1 MTIVRSTLFNA
12 WFFGISFLSIILL
25 MLTLPLP
32 RAVLTCGLKIWM
44 KMIMAGLRI
53 FVGLHYEVR
62 GHENIPRGPA
72 VFTSKHQSAWETG
85 IFFII
90 LEDASYVLKRELL
103 SIPLYGRLLRK
114 AKMVSINR
122 DGAASALRQMVLD
135 CRSVIEDHRQLV
147 IFPEGTRSQPG
158 QKFPYHPGIA
168 AIYKQ
173 TGVPIIPVALNSGMF
188 WGRRAFAKRS
198 GKIVIEF
205 LPPMPQGLN
214 RKAFMAELENRIE
227 RASNQLFIEANIN
240 LN

>member
-1 MTIVRSTLFNA
+1 MIIVRSILFNL
-12 WFFGISFLSIILL
+12 WFFGISFLSIIVL
-25 MLTLPLP
+25 MFTLPLP
-32 RAVLTCGLKIWM
+32 RAVLTSGLKNWM

-53 FVGLHYEVR
+53 FVGLRYEVR
-62 GHENIPRGPA
+62 GRENIPHGPA

-85 IFFII
+85 IFFLI

-103 SIPLYGRLLRK
+103 SIPLYGRLLKK

-122 DGAASALRQMVLD
+122 DGAASTLRQMVLD
-135 CRSVIEDHRQLV
+135 CRSVIKDRRQLV

-158 QKFPYHPGIA
+158 EKLPYHPGIA

-173 TGVPIIPVALNSGMF
+173 AGVPVIPVALNSGLF

-205 LPPMPQGLN
+205 LPPMPQGLD

-227 RASNQLFIEANIN
+227 KASNQLITEATIN
-240 LN
+240 